1 MKDTLTKRD
10 LNHYRE
16 ILEAEQARVSRSLK
30 RRTKDI
36 ETAAEEAGSASGRA
50 HSNHMADQGSD
61 ESQYETMLQMAA
73 SEREYLR
80 EIEAALERIE
90 DGTYGICELT
100 GKPIGRARLEAIPTA
115 RFCIEAQ
122 EKLEARRMRRGA

>member
-90 DGTYGICELT
+90 DGTYGICLAT
-100 GKPIGRARLEAIPTA
+100 NKPINKSRLKAKPWA
-115 RFCIEAQ
+115 KYCIEYAR
-122 EKLEARRMRRGA
+122 ELELRGGRRVS